1 MDISVENGLIC
12 SILIIILFM
21 WIRWRKTQLRI
32 FKDLGIPGPSPN
44 ILFGN
49 ILELNRKGPQKC
61 HKEWI
66 EKYGKILG
74 FYHGMKPVLLVADP
88 ELLKKILIKDFHLFC
103 DRPEGVPLRV
113 HSFLDQIIPAS
124 AIMDNLLIN
133 LKGEHWKKV
142 RSILSPTFSANKL
155 KGMIP
160 AVNQVCDSA
169 LSILEA
175 KSRNGEIIDIL
186 DVLQRL
192 TLDIIS
198 AQAFAMDV
206 DSLENPDDPLLRSA
220 KIVFDL
226 PFASKIVFFGRC
238 FPELSFFAMAA
249 NFLSMFIRNKGYIPP
264 LKITQV
270 LEVIIKERRN
280 NPKLKSPDL
289 LQWLME
295 ASNFD
300 TDLEKDNSNK
310 KEESFSE
317 SSKLPRKRQTLN
329 DVEVISNALVVF
341 LAGFETTSSAL
352 AFSFYFLAK
361 YPEYQQQIQ
370 KEIDF
375 LIEQEGQLDYYNVSN
390 FQLMERFFLEA
401 MRFYPPAINF
411 IIRLSVSDVD
421 YGYVR
426 IPKGMEIN
434 IPVEY
439 IHHSEEFWEQP
450 EEFNPDRFLP
460 GSAAKR
466 QSCSYMAFGTGPR
479 SCIGQRLVNI
489 TSKIILAKILHKFTV
504 EPAESHEQMKSVVKV
519 FTMVPEKVCVKL
531 KPRSTSM

>member
-1 MDISVENGLIC
+1 
-12 SILIIILFM
+12 
-21 WIRWRKTQLRI
+21 
-32 FKDLGIPGPSPN
+32 
-44 ILFGN
+44 
-49 ILELNRKGPQKC
+49 
-61 HKEWI
+61 
-66 EKYGKILG
+66 
-74 FYHGMKPVLLVADP
+74 MKPVLLVADP
-88 ELLKKILIKDFHLFC
+88 DLLKKILIKDFHLFS
-103 DRPEGVPLRV
+103 DRPEGVPMRV
-113 HSFLDQIIPAS
+113 HSFLDHIIPAS

-169 LSILEA
+169 LSILEE
-175 KSRNGEIIDIL
+175 KSRKGEIIDIL
-186 DVLQRL
+186 DILQRL

-198 AQAFAMDV
+198 AQAFAMNV
-206 DSLENPDDPLLRSA
+206 DSLKNPDDILLRSA

-270 LEVIIKERRN
+270 LEVIIRERRSN
-280 NPKLKSPDL
+280 HKLKFPDL

-295 ASNFD
+295 ASNLD
-300 TDLEKDNSNK
+300 SDPEKNNLNK
-310 KEESFSE
+310 KEEILTE
-317 SSKLPRKRQTLN
+317 SPKLLKKRQTLT
-329 DVEVISNALVVF
+329 DIEVISNALVVF

-352 AFSFYFLAK
+352 AFTFYLLTK
-361 YPEYQQQIQ
+361 YPELQQKIQ
-370 KEIDF
+370 KEIDL
-375 LIEQEGQLDYYNVSN
+375 LIEKEGQLDYYNVSN
-390 FQLMERFFLEA
+390 FQLMERFLLES
-401 MRFYPPAINF
+401 MRFYPPGINF
-411 IIRLSVSDVD
+411 VIRLSVAEID

-434 IPVEY
+434 IPVEH

-460 GSAAKR
+460 GSSAKLH
-466 QSCSYMAFGTGPR
+466 SCSYMAFGTGPR
-479 SCIGQRLVNI
+479 SCIGQRLVNL

-504 EPAESHEQMKSVVKV
+504 ESVESYEEVKSVVKV

-531 KPRSTSM
+531 KPRSISK

>member
-1 MDISVENGLIC
+1 MIMFIPIPIQGGKYYSEN
-12 SILIIILFM
+12 M
-21 WIRWRKTQLRI
+21 K
-32 FKDLGIPGPSPN
+32 
-44 ILFGN
+44 
-49 ILELNRKGPQKC
+49 KGPQRC
-61 HKEWI
+61 HAEWI
-66 EKYGKILG
+66 EKYGKIVG

-88 ELLKKILIKDFHLFC
+88 DLLKKILIKDFHLFS
-103 DRPEGVPLRV
+103 DRPEGVPMRV
-113 HSFLDQIIPAS
+113 HSFLDHIIPAS

-155 KGMIP
+155 KGK
-160 AVNQVCDSA
+160 
-169 LSILEA
+169 
-175 KSRNGEIIDIL
+175 KSLGRKKL
-186 DVLQRL
+186 L
-192 TLDIIS
+192 TSWIFYRGLDIIS
-198 AQAFAMDV
+198 AQAFAMNV
-206 DSLENPDDPLLRSA
+206 DSLKNPEDLLLRSA

-238 FPELSFFAMAA
+238 FPELGFFAMAA

-270 LEVIIKERRN
+270 LEVIIRERRS
-280 NPKLKSPDL
+280 NPKLKAAPDL

-300 TDLEKDNSNK
+300 SDLEKDNSNK
-310 KEESFSE
+310 KEEALSE
-317 SSKLPRKRQTLN
+317 SSKLLKKRQTLT

-352 AFSFYFLAK
+352 AFAFYFLAK
-361 YPEYQQQIQ
+361 YQELQQKMQE
-370 KEIDF
+370 EIDL
-375 LIEQEGQLDYYNVSN
+375 LIEKEGQLDYYNVSN
-390 FQLMERFFLEA
+390 FQLMERFLLES

-411 IIRLSVSDVD
+411 VIRLSVADVD
-421 YGYVR
+421 YGYVS

-439 IHHSEEFWEQP
+439 IHHSDEFWEQP
-450 EEFNPDRFLP
+450 EEFDPDRFLP
-460 GSAAKR
+460 GSSAKR
-466 QSCSYMAFGTGPR
+466 HSCSYMAFGTGPR

-504 EPAESHEQMKSVVKV
+504 EPAESHDQVKAVVKV

-531 KPRSTSM
+531 KPRSFPK